1 MNIPE
6 DRFYAASWVYHF
18 SIFTCIINILSV
30 PYNAL
35 ITSHEKM
42 NAFAVISS
50 TVLLLTVL
58 ALSALK
64 RLCLSLI

>member
-6 DRFYAASWVYHF
+6 DRFYAASWVYQF

-35 ITSHEKM
+35 ITSHEK
-42 NAFAVISS
+42 
-50 TVLLLTVL
+50 
-58 ALSALK
+58 
-64 RLCLSLI
+64 